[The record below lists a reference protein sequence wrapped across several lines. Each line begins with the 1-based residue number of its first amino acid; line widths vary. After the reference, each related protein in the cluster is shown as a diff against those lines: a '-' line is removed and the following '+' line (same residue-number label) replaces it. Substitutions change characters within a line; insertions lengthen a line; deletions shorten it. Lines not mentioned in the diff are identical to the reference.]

1 MNTFFKDS
9 LLKKLKQGLLVFFI
23 ARVLSL
29 LHQFGTF
36 LSQRVRVVWDDS
48 LIAATSQ
55 YMLITSVINIVVAS
69 ITCYLIYKAY
79 LNVNKLLVLKT
90 EENCDQFIRSLTI
103 LFLFMGGTTLFL
115 ILFRNLMSALFLTAS
130 FNL

>member
-29 LHQFGTF
+29 LHQFGIF
-36 LSQRVRVVWDDS
+36 LSQRVRVAWDDS
-48 LIAATSQ
+48 LNAATSQ
-55 YMLITSVINIVVAS
+55 YMLITSVINVVVAS

>member
-29 LHQFGTF
+29 LHQFGIF
-36 LSQRVRVVWDDS
+36 LSQRVRVAWDDS
-48 LIAATSQ
+48 LNAATSQ

-130 FNL
+130 FNF